1 MLNAD
6 SIALAAG
13 KARIPA
19 KEKSDESGCE
29 DQWILSTRTL
39 ENSLYLFIPFG

>member
-1 MLNAD
+1 MLNAG

-29 DQWILSTRTL
+29 DQWMHSASVL
-39 ENSLYLFIPFG
+39 EKQFIPVYTF